1 MDTTIVRI
9 FAKNDQH
16 MFRYTKFLIVSL
28 FLSSCLTSALPVE
41 ASGDNDRPKL
51 VVGIVVDQMR
61 YDYLYRYE
69 HLYGNDGLKRLLREG
84 FHFHNTDYPYV
95 PTYTGPGHASI
106 FTGTTPSIHGII
118 ANNWYVKDDKQ
129 KMYVTQDNSVEGVG
143 VGGKEGRM
151 SPANM
156 LTTTLTDEW
165 RLFTNFRSKTIGIA
179 LKDRGAI
186 LPAGH
191 TANAAYWY
199 DGGSGKWITSKY
211 YMDELPEWV
220 VNYNAKKQPAKYMQQ
235 AWETL
240 LPLED
245 YATVATDDDVTFE
258 MPFTGMSR
266 STFPYPL
273 PVLYKKLGN
282 SLIKNTPWGNTITF
296 EMAIE
301 ALHHE
306 ELGQRGVTDM
316 LTVSFSTPD
325 YIGHQF
331 GPRSI
336 EIADQYLRFD
346 RELGDFLRVLD
357 STLGKEGYV
366 LFLTADHGAADA
378 VGFSDSVKIPAGL
391 EKGELFDA
399 VEDALKKTYG
409 RDDLIEDYRN
419 LQFYLNDDAIRSADL
434 IKDDVA
440 KIVVNACRTFPGVL
454 FAHTLEVYLNT
465 EFAEGL
471 RGKNARGIMDGR
483 SGDVIVTLHP
493 SYLEMTWQIKG
504 TTHGTGYSYDTRVP
518 WILYG
523 KNVPAGETFE
533 AVEIIDIAPTISNML
548 RMGNPNGNSG
558 VSRLPLMLKH

>member
-1 MDTTIVRI
+1 MSV
-9 FAKNDQH
+9 
-16 MFRYTKFLIVSL
+16 LL
-28 FLSSCLTSALPVE
+28 FVSSCSSTTSETPPSDISE
-41 ASGDNDRPKL
+41 RPKL

-69 HLYGNDGLKRLLREG
+69 DLYGDNGLKRLMREG
-84 FHFHNTDYPYV
+84 FHFHNTNFPYV

-118 ANNWYVKDDKQ
+118 ANNWFVKETKE
-129 KMYVTQDNSVEGVG
+129 KMYVTQDNKVEGVG
-143 VGGKEGRM
+143 AGGKEGKM

-156 LTTTLTDEW
+156 LTTTFTDEW

-199 DGGSGKWITSKY
+199 DGGSGKWITSNY
-211 YMDELPEWV
+211 YMDTLPEWV
-220 VNYNAKKQPAKYMQQ
+220 ENYNAKKQPGKYMQ
-235 AWETL
+235 APWETL

-245 YATVATDDDVTFE
+245 YASVATDDDVAFE

-296 EMAIE
+296 EMAEE
-301 ALHHE
+301 AIRHE
-306 ELGQRGVTDM
+306 KLGQRGVTDM
-316 LTVSFSTPD
+316 LTVSFSSPD

-331 GPRSI
+331 GPRSV

-346 RELGDFLRVLD
+346 KELGDFLDVLD
-357 STLGKEGYV
+357 RTLGEDGYV

-378 VGFSDSVKIPAGL
+378 VGFSESVRIPAGL
-391 EKGELFDA
+391 EKGELLDM
-399 VEDALKKTYG
+399 VQSVLQSKYG
-409 RDDLIEDYRN
+409 RVDLIDDYRN
-419 LQFYLNDDAIRSADL
+419 LQFYLNDENIKSAKLQKEAVINTIVDVCRS
-434 IKDDVA
+434 
-440 KIVVNACRTFPGVL
+440 FPGVL
-454 FAHTLEVYLNT
+454 FAHSYDVYFNT
-465 EFAEGL
+465 EFSQGL
-471 RGKNARGIMDGR
+471 KGKIDRGLMDGR
-483 SGDVIVTLHP
+483 SGDVIVALHP
-493 SYLEMTWQIKG
+493 SYLEMTWQVKG

-518 WILYG
+518 WIMFG
-523 KNVPAGETFE
+523 KNVPAGESFE

-548 RMGNPNGNSG
+548 RMGNPNGNLG
-558 VSRLPLMLKH
+558 ISRLPIMLKHQ

>member
-1 MDTTIVRI
+1 ML
-9 FAKNDQH
+9 
-16 MFRYTKFLIVSL
+16 RYFKFLSVLVSIA
-28 FLSSCLTSALPVE
+28 SCHTSAYPTSSSATNE
-41 ASGDNDRPKL
+41 RPKL

-69 HLYGNDGLKRLLREG
+69 DLYGNDGLKRLLREG
-84 FHFHNTDYPYV
+84 FHFHNTNYPYV
-95 PTYTGPGHASI
+95 PTYTGPGHASV
-106 FTGTTPSIHGII
+106 FTGTTPSVHGII
-118 ANNWYVKDDKQ
+118 ANNWFVKDTKK
-129 KMYVTQDNSVEGVG
+129 KMYVTQDDSVEGVG
-143 VGGKEGRM
+143 AGGKEGRM

-156 LTTTLTDEW
+156 LTTTFTDEW

-199 DGGSGKWITSKY
+199 DGGTGKWISSNY

-220 VNYNAKKQPAKYMQQ
+220 ENYNAKKQPAKYMQD

-245 YATVATDDDVTFE
+245 YAAVATDDDVSFE

-282 SLIKNTPWGNTITF
+282 NLIKNTPWGNTITF
-296 EMAIE
+296 EMAVE
-301 ALHHE
+301 AIQHE
-306 ELGQRGVTDM
+306 KLGQRGVTDM
-316 LTVSFSTPD
+316 LTVSFSSPD

-331 GPRSI
+331 GPRSV

-346 RELGDFLRVLD
+346 KELGAFLNVLD
-357 STLGKEGYV
+357 STLGKDGYV

-391 EKGELFDA
+391 EKGELFDLA
-399 VEDALKKTYG
+399 DAALKSKYG
-409 RDDLIEDYRN
+409 RDDLIDDYRN
-419 LQFYLNDDAIRSADL
+419 LQFYLNDEVIHSAKL
-434 IKDDVA
+434 HKDDVA
-440 KIVVNACRTFPGVL
+440 NTIVAACRTYPGVL
-454 FAHTLEVYLNT
+454 FAHTFDVYMNS
-465 EFAEGL
+465 EFTEGL
-471 RGKNARGIMDGR
+471 RGKNARGLMYGR

-493 SYLEMTWQIKG
+493 SYLEMTWQTKG

-518 WILYG
+518 WIMFG
-523 KNVPAGETFE
+523 ANIPAGESFE
-533 AVEIIDIAPTISNML
+533 AVEIIDIAPTISNIL
-548 RMGNPNGNSG
+548 RMGSPNGNTG
-558 VSRLPLMLKH
+558 ISRLPLMFKF